1 MNGIEKLT
9 KLTKQN
15 AHQWPGISITCP
27 YGAGKSSWV
36 EFILMGKKESKKK
49 GEGGGGGK
57 NQVKKTTN
65 QKVLHWNIMYRKKQ
79 QA

>member
-1 MNGIEKLT
+1 MG
-9 KLTKQN
+9 QVR
-15 AHQWPGISITCP
+15 AHELSLFLW
-27 YGAGKSSWV
+27 
-36 EFILMGKKESKKK
+36 GKKKARKR
-49 GEGGGGGK
+49 GGGGSK

>member
-1 MNGIEKLT
+1 MGQVRAYELS
-9 KLTKQN
+9 LF
-15 AHQWPGISITCP
+15 
-27 YGAGKSSWV
+27 SW
-36 EFILMGKKESKKK
+36 GKKKARKR
-49 GEGGGGGK
+49 GRGGGGGGK

>member
-1 MNGIEKLT
+1 MG
-9 KLTKQN
+9 QVR
-15 AHQWPGISITCP
+15 AHELSLF
-27 YGAGKSSWV
+27 SW
-36 EFILMGKKESKKK
+36 GKKKARKR
-49 GEGGGGGK
+49 GRGGGGK